1 MHMCVENAVVTMMC
15 AHCDVEDVEVQYC
28 RNTGG
33 KKVHLLDCKMAPPP
47 FPTQT
52 KG

>member
-1 MHMCVENAVVTMMC
+1 MCVENAVVTMMC

-33 KKVHLLDCKMAPPP
+33 KKVHLLDCK
-47 FPTQT
+47 
-52 KG
+52 